1 MHILNNI
8 NKIFKR
14 KNNVEKENLG
24 KIEFSPNIVMNDSTN
39 SPNKL
44 NIDTPRSGKN
54 QQCHPKVLYF
64 ENRFGGHYFWMAY
77 TPYPYNRDSKE
88 NPCIV
93 YSDDMINWK
102 KPKGVKNP
110 LDKGDSKN
118 YMSDPHLVYN
128 DDTKLLEIWYRQAL
142 TSLKTEVIYRRTS
155 LDGVNWNK
163 REEMYRFTGTEDGYA
178 GYSNILSPCIIY
190 ENHKYKIWAGS
201 GNPKGYLKYYETLDG
216 FNWQLKAKTNLE
228 GWHFDVIK
236 TDLGYECFISDTVMG
251 KTISYSISKD
261 GINWSPKKIIIT
273 SPNTK
278 SWDSD
283 KLYRTTAVKID
294 GTYYIYY
301 TGVNSSIWG
310 IGLSIS
316 NKKNDITS
324 LKGYISGDIV
334 VYDNNGN

>member
-1 MHILNNI
+1 MHILNSI

-14 KNNVEKENLG
+14 NNNIYNEKLG
-24 KIEFSPNIVMNDSTN
+24 KIEFSSNIITNNSAN

-44 NIDTPRSGKN
+44 KIETPRSGKN

-64 ENRFGGHYFWMAY
+64 ENKFGGYYFWMAY
-77 TPYPYNRDSKE
+77 TPYPYGRDSKE

-93 YSDDMINWK
+93 CSDDMVNWK

-110 LDKGDSKN
+110 LDKGDSQN

-142 TSLKTEVIYRRTS
+142 TYLKTEVIYRKTS
-155 LDGVNWNK
+155 LDGVNWNE

-190 ENHKYKIWAGS
+190 DNHKYKIWAGS
-201 GNPKGYLKYYETLDG
+201 GNPKGYLKYYETIDG
-216 FNWQLKAKTNLE
+216 FNWQLKATTNLE
-228 GWHFDVIK
+228 GWHFDIIK
-236 TDLGYECFISDTVMG
+236 TEDGYECFISDTQPG
-251 KTISYSISKD
+251 KSISYSKSID
-261 GINWSPKKIIIT
+261 GINWDKKIQLLT
-273 SPNTK
+273 VGEMGK
-278 SWDSD
+278 WDSSR
-283 KLYRTTAVKID
+283 LYRATALKLNNI
-294 GTYYIYY
+294 YYVFY
-301 TGVNSSIWG
+301 TGVCGNVWG

-316 NKKNDITS
+316 SKKNDITS

-334 VYDNNGN
+334 IHSKEN